1 MAVVSKRFVHEQLKA
16 LIGRSQGV
24 KKLVHDALERLESEP
39 RSLET
44 LEDVPAELGCRED
57 LYFPK
62 VKITSGSHDYRI
74 LAVGIKREDGEDYV
88 ELLYVFGGEMVTSW
102 IGIGFAR
109 LPTKSN
115 REPPSEILCLMDRA
129 GIEPAT

>member
-16 LIGRSQGV
+16 LIGRSQGG
-24 KKLVHDALERLESEP
+24 KKLMHDALERLESEP

-44 LEDVPAELGCRED
+44 LEDVPADLACREN

-88 ELLYVFGGEMVTSW
+88 ELLYVFRRRDGYKLDWDWIRSLSDEEQSRTS
-102 IGIGFAR
+102 
-109 LPTKSN
+109 
-115 REPPSEILCLMDRA
+115 E
-129 GIEPAT
+129 